1 MKQNVNEAQ
10 FLEKN
15 LYSSCTGIDMTVDP
29 KTFKIRPFE
38 ISDEP
43 EVIALWNACKLV
55 VPWNDPEKDILAK
68 IKFQPDWF
76 LVGVIN
82 GKIISTVMVGY
93 EGHRGWINYL
103 AVSPEFQRKGIG
115 TRMMI
120 EAEHLLKAVGCP
132 KINLQIRTSNT
143 DVILFYESLGY
154 SPDDVV
160 SMGKRLMTHG

>member
-1 MKQNVNEAQ
+1 
-10 FLEKN
+10 
-15 LYSSCTGIDMTVDP
+15 MTSDP

-38 ISDEP
+38 KSDKP

-82 GKIISTVMVGY
+82 GTIISTVMVGY

-160 SMGKRLMTHG
+160 SMGKRLITHS